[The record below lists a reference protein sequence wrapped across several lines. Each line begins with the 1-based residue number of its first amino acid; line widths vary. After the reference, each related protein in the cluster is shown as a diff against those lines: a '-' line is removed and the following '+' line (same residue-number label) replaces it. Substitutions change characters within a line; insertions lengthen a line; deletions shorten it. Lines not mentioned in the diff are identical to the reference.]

1 MPLKRPSRI
10 IEKKPKAT
18 VLFNLKEEEETS
30 MITLTENAANEVK
43 RLMQAQNLTDVNLRM
58 GVKGGG
64 CSGMSYTLNFESETR
79 EQDQIFDVHGVKVV
93 VDPKSLLYLE
103 GTTLDFVNGLEGT
116 GFKFVNPN
124 ATKSCGC
131 GSSFSA

>member
-1 MPLKRPSRI
+1 M
-10 IEKKPKAT
+10 
-18 VLFNLKEEEETS
+18 ETTKS
-30 MITLTENAANEVK
+30 AIMLTESAASEVK
-43 RLMQAQNLTDVNLRM
+43 RLMAGQNLEDVSLRL

-64 CSGMSYTLNFESETR
+64 CSGMSYTLNFDSEKH
-79 EQDQIFDVHGVKVV
+79 EQDQAFELHGVMVV
-93 VDPKSLLYLE
+93 VDPKSLIYLE
-103 GTTLDFVNGLEGT
+103 GTTLDFVSGLEGT

>member
-1 MPLKRPSRI
+1 
-10 IEKKPKAT
+10 
-18 VLFNLKEEEETS
+18 
-30 MITLTENAANEVK
+30 MILLTETAAKEVK
-43 RLMQAQNLTDVNLRM
+43 RLMESQSMPDATLRL

-64 CSGMSYTLNFESETR
+64 CSGLSYTLNFDTESPR
-79 EQDQIFDVHGVKVV
+79 QDQTFEAHGVKLV

-103 GTTLDFVNGLEGT
+103 GTTLDFVSGLDGT
-116 GFKFVNPN
+116 GFKFSNPN

>member
-1 MPLKRPSRI
+1 MSVTI
-10 IEKKPKAT
+10 
-18 VLFNLKEEEETS
+18 
-30 MITLTENAANEVK
+30 TENAVKEVK
-43 RLMQAQNLTDVNLRM
+43 RLMEAQNMATGGLRM

-64 CSGMSYTLNFESETR
+64 CSGLSYTLGFEPEIR
-79 EQDQIFDVHGVKVV
+79 EQDQVFEIDGVKVL

-103 GTTLDFVNGLEGT
+103 GVSLDYVNGLNGA

-124 ATKSCGC
+124 ASKSCGC